1 MRQVERVSTKQPIN
15 SKEIINI
22 LSTLVFG
29 PRQIKSNLLM
39 TYAKV
44 KIIFRAMLYSEIN
57 CSID

>member
-29 PRQIKSNLLM
+29 LRQIKSNLLM

-44 KIIFRAMLYSEIN
+44 KIIFRAMLYSEIY